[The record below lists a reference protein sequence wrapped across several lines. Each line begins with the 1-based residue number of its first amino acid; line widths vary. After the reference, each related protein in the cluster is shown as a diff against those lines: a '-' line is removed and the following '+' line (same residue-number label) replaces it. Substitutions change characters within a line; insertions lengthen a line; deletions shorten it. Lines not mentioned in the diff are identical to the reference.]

1 MGADRHHFWLQNTF
15 HQPFQLPYPPTCQTR
30 IPGSKTASMPAI
42 PVYTASPLNAATAD
56 GQTPQTAQPGEQPSQ
71 QPASASATTTSTPV
85 QSGYPAPQP
94 GARPT
99 QPPPPAPT
107 GLAQDQ
113 TSFQPTPTQSL
124 PVDGPPPPQPG
135 AAPVPPTS
143 HLPPPPKVG
152 EKLQHP
158 PPTTASALPP
168 QMSYPAPTSQYAA
181 GKSTTTAHLPP
192 GPTPTSLYA
201 GGGDHPPGYRQDVHA
216 SDMSSAQRAAH
227 EASVRDN
234 SNVFETGD
242 DEGVWGT
249 MKKWGTTVGN
259 NLAAAENEVWKRINK
274 D

>member
-1 MGADRHHFWLQNTF
+1 MG
-15 HQPFQLPYPPTCQTR
+15 
-30 IPGSKTASMPAI
+30 
-42 PVYTASPLNAATAD
+42 SPLNAATAD

-143 HLPPPPKVG
+143 HLPPPPRREAATPASNYGVCF
-152 EKLQHP
+152 
-158 PPTTASALPP
+158 ASADVVSSTNLTICGWQVYNYSSPP
-168 QMSYPAPTSQYAA
+168 SGLQARCPRLGHEQ
-181 GKSTTTAHLPP
+181 
-192 GPTPTSLYA
+192 
-201 GGGDHPPGYRQDVHA
+201 R
-216 SDMSSAQRAAH
+216 SARCT
-227 EASVRDN
+227 R
-234 SNVFETGD
+234 GIG
-242 DEGVWGT
+242 EGQF
-249 MKKWGTTVGN
+249 
-259 NLAAAENEVWKRINK
+259 KRV
-274 D
+274 